1 MIYTELEQDI
11 INRAGKELSSEIDFH
26 VLADLYSQ
34 DGWTEV
40 NLPRQPRETVVE
52 ILSWCAS
59 HNIKCYGR
67 GQRWVFEKKQDALFF
82 SLRWA

>member
-1 MIYTELEQDI
+1 MTTEEKMISK
-11 INRAGKELSSEIDFH
+11 AVKEIANEIDFH

-40 NLPRQPRETVVE
+40 NLPRQPRETVVD
-52 ILSWCAS
+52 IISWCTS
-59 HNIKCYGR
+59 LDINCYGR
-67 GQRWVFEKKQDALFF
+67 GQRWVFEKQKDAVFF